1 VTALARLLIRRRV
14 PFGILLAALTLFAGW
29 RALHLEFDLSFRTFF
44 LDSREDAVAQRMADE
59 FGDTAGSSLVAVL
72 QGTDMLRPDVLAAI
86 DAISRRVAAIPHVT
100 QVFSLSTV
108 PYVRADG
115 DALSLTPLGKRA
127 DAEALRTEVLADPLL
142 SRRLLS
148 PDGTTTVIAALLARE
163 HKGLAPRAETIAAFR
178 QMIGTMLPPG
188 VTARFT
194 GYPVTEAEYARLV
207 VRGFLLAQIVGLTLM
222 GLTLWYTFRTWP
234 AVILPLVTVGIS
246 TILVLG
252 YMELVGQRLT
262 FTNTSVPLMMLVIG
276 VAEVSFFIA
285 RYHEEVAR
293 DGWSQ
298 ATTEHA
304 MAVALWPAFV
314 AAATTSAGF
323 LALGASHLELTRDFG
338 FNMSVAGLMTFF
350 VAAMLIPGALVW
362 WGPPPARA
370 IEWAETGPLNRF
382 LEVAADFT
390 VRWPRL
396 VILLSLMACAL
407 GALGATRLTVEQ
419 FATRELPADH
429 PLLET
434 QRIVDGTLSGVFQ
447 THVGVEARDGGTITR
462 PAVLRQM
469 KQLEDY
475 LVTRPGVVRAWSV
488 ADYLIAMHRA
498 AHAGNPPDVLP
509 DDQALVAQ
517 YLLLLSMSGDGT
529 DVSTVLDGTE
539 HLGTIALGTTDL
551 GTERLRDLRR
561 DADRFIHDRLGDALD
576 VRFVG
581 DYWEVSRGND
591 MLARDQA
598 ISLISSF
605 VLILP
610 LVAVFLRSFQLTL
623 LCIPP
628 NVLPVLA
635 ALGLMGVVGYPLRTG
650 TSIVLPVSLGI
661 AVDTTTHFLTRVREE
676 WLIDRDY
683 PAAVRRAMI
692 GTGWGMTSS
701 TLALVMGFC
710 AYQVPEF
717 QSFHHVGILS
727 SWTMI
732 AALAANLFLTPAL
745 VLWRRPFGPGH
756 TDIGAADA
764 VRATG

>member
-1 VTALARLLIRRRV
+1 
-14 PFGILLAALTLFAGW
+14 
-29 RALHLEFDLSFRTFF
+29 
-44 LDSREDAVAQRMADE
+44 
-59 FGDTAGSSLVAVL
+59 
-72 QGTDMLRPDVLAAI
+72 
-86 DAISRRVAAIPHVT
+86 
-100 QVFSLSTV
+100 
-108 PYVRADG
+108 
-115 DALSLTPLGKRA
+115 
-127 DAEALRTEVLADPLL
+127 
-142 SRRLLS
+142 
-148 PDGTTTVIAALLARE
+148 
-163 HKGLAPRAETIAAFR
+163 
-178 QMIGTMLPPG
+178 
-188 VTARFT
+188 
-194 GYPVTEAEYARLV
+194 
-207 VRGFLLAQIVGLTLM
+207 
-222 GLTLWYTFRTWP
+222 
-234 AVILPLVTVGIS
+234 
-246 TILVLG
+246 
-252 YMELVGQRLT
+252 
-262 FTNTSVPLMMLVIG
+262 
-276 VAEVSFFIA
+276 
-285 RYHEEVAR
+285 
-293 DGWSQ
+293 
-298 ATTEHA
+298 
-304 MAVALWPAFV
+304 
-314 AAATTSAGF
+314 
-323 LALGASHLELTRDFG
+323 
-338 FNMSVAGLMTFF
+338 
-350 VAAMLIPGALVW
+350 
-362 WGPPPARA
+362 
-370 IEWAETGPLNRF
+370 
-382 LEVAADFT
+382 
-390 VRWPRL
+390 
-396 VILLSLMACAL
+396 
-407 GALGATRLTVEQ
+407 
-419 FATRELPADH
+419 
-429 PLLET
+429 
-434 QRIVDGTLSGVFQ
+434 
-447 THVGVEARDGGTITR
+447 
-462 PAVLRQM
+462 
-469 KQLEDY
+469 
-475 LVTRPGVVRAWSV
+475 
-488 ADYLIAMHRA
+488 MHRA
-498 AHAGNPPDVLP
+498 AHCGTAPDVLP
-509 DDQALVAQ
+509 DDDALVAQ